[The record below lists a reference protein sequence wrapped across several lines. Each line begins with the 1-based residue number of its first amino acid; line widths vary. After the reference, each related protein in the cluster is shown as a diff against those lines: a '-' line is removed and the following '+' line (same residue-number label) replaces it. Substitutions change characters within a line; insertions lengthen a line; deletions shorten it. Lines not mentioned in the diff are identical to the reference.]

1 MTTKQQLIYRRE
13 QSDNSLRFF
22 YRMTREHR
30 ENLSKLAKATS
41 EQSKQVLRKVRQKG
55 IGDVRK
61 NKQGRSED
69 DIKRVEKMVRDTC
82 MCCCFLH
89 SLTKGKMQLMKI
101 NTRTE
106 LIGDLPFTSVSK

>member
-1 MTTKQQLIYRRE
+1 MLLGAGI
-13 QSDNSLRFF
+13 SDNSLVLLQNDSRTQ
-22 YRMTREHR
+22 R
-30 ENLSKLAKATS
+30 KLAKATS
-41 EQSKQVLRKVRQKG
+41 EQSKQVLRKVWQKG

>member
-1 MTTKQQLIYRRE
+1 M
-13 QSDNSLRFF
+13 
-22 YRMTREHR
+22 
-30 ENLSKLAKATS
+30 SKLAKATS

-82 MCCCFLH
+82 AVVFLH
-89 SLTKGKMQLMKI
+89 SLMKGKMQLMKI